1 MVVIIPP
8 PEVFKSQPEDNRT
21 VEQFAEACQVDLDL
35 LIVSTKQVLA
45 NSVSNKTKA
54 ICHIND
60 VFSMRKP
67 LPLTA
72 TSEFVDRLLNSGK

>member
-8 PEVFKSQPEDNRT
+8 GVFNNQPEDNRT
-21 VEQFAEACQVDLDL
+21 VEQFAKDYQVDLDL
-35 LIVSTKQVLA
+35 LIASSKRVLA

-72 TSEFVDRLLNSGK
+72 TSEFVDRLLNSAK